1 MKDYTD
7 DSWILKLCS
16 IVSKRDPHI
25 LEINPS
31 GLFIMISLLT
41 TLAGPTHD
49 YCPSLGNKQS
59 SGGGGGLGGANLK
72 DGLYN

>member
-1 MKDYTD
+1 MKDYID

-49 YCPSLGNKQS
+49 CPSLGNKQS